1 MNIYRQP
8 GNYIEVEPGVEI
20 YYEEKGTGTPIVFV
34 PGWTFT
40 TEAFVHQIEH
50 FSKAHRV
57 ITIDPRSQGRSSIT
71 LHGNDYI
78 THAAD
83 LAKIIK
89 ALDLQDVVLVGWSF
103 GCLETWGYVKQ
114 EGTKALKAMVCI
126 DLSPKPLSVNPED
139 WVEGPLD
146 EIADAYNSFLLSR
159 KGQRDFVTYYA
170 DEIMVQR
177 ELSQE
182 EMFWIVE
189 QSLKTPP
196 YIASALFASGMFTN
210 HTAEAKLVDETLPAL
225 SIIAEHW
232 ADTAVSFMQKHFPK
246 TRTAVLGGHMM
257 FWEHP
262 EKFNQILADFIA
274 SVQ

>member
-1 MNIYRQP
+1 MNAYRQP

-20 YYEEKGTGTPIVFV
+20 YYEDRGTGTPIVFV

-40 TEAFVHQIEH
+40 TEVFVHQMEH
-50 FSKAHRV
+50 FSKTHRV
-57 ITIDPRSQGRSSIT
+57 IAIDPRSQGRSSIT
-71 LHGNDYI
+71 LHGNDYP

-103 GCLETWGYVKQ
+103 GCLEAWGYVRQ
-114 EGTKALKAMVCI
+114 EGIKALKAMVYI
-126 DLSPKPLSVNPED
+126 DLSPKPLSVTPQD

-146 EIADAYNSFLLSR
+146 EIAGAYNTYLLSR

-189 QSLKTPP
+189 QSLKTPH
-196 YIASALFASGMFTN
+196 YIASALFASGMFSN
-210 HTAEAKLVDETLPAL
+210 YMEEANLVDESLPAL

-232 ADTAVSFMQKHFPK
+232 ADKAVAFMQKNFP
-246 TRTAVLGGHMM
+246 RTKIAVLGGHMM
-257 FWEHP
+257 FWEHA
-262 EKFNQILADFIA
+262 EKFNKILGDFIA
-274 SVQ
+274 SL